1 MAGGR
6 APYVASKSSTIRS
19 FGIRYIAMR
28 TLSVV
33 RFERLRPLLVLLAL
47 SLTALPEA
55 PAAAAQ
61 QVVPS
66 AFSGMR
72 WRSIGPYRSGYVY
85 AVAGVPGDPAVYYL
99 GLPEGGVWKSTSGGT
114 VWKPIFDDVHVP
126 SIGSVVVAYSDPE
139 VVYVGT
145 GDPTG
150 WSYTSGNGVYKSTD
164 AGKSWTRVGLEG
176 SRYIPAMLVNP
187 NDENDVLAGVL
198 GFRQRAGG
206 PTSNAETGI
215 YRSTDGGAT
224 WKRVLHIDPHTG
236 VTGLSR
242 DERDPTVM
250 YASFRRNHAGLSAMQ
265 ERALKPL
272 GSGIFKSTDG
282 GATWSPIPGKGLPE
296 AARGFEIAVASGTG
310 GMRLYAEAQG
320 AGRDAKGVYRS
331 DDGGETWTLGTHHIA
346 SAGGRIYVNPTN
358 PDVVY
363 LMGTSMYRSVD
374 GGHTFRSFKG
384 SPGGD
389 DERDLWI
396 DPQNGNRM
404 LLGAD
409 QGPAVS
415 LDGGHTWTPWYNLPN
430 GQFYNV
436 STDQHFPYRVC
447 GSQQDSGSACVLSR
461 SDWGQILQSD
471 WSPAGGFEAGYIVT
485 DPLNP
490 RWVYVQG
497 WYHVLRRMDRE
508 TGQVAVLY
516 SPTPRDR
523 FLWSPPMVFSP
534 RDPHT
539 LYMGAQ
545 WILASSDGARTWRH
559 VSPDL
564 TTSSNHTRRDGSSGA
579 STAPASV
586 QTIAPS
592 PVADGQIWAGT
603 SNGLI
608 QLTRDGG
615 ARWTEVTPPDMPR
628 GAINIIEAS
637 HRDAGT
643 AYAAVQV
650 PGDDSPWIFRTHD
663 FGRSWQKIVAGLPT
677 DAGARVVRED
687 PVDPNLLYAGTVKG
701 AWVSFDRGDHW
712 QSLQLNLPTTPVTD
726 MTIHGSDLDISTY
739 GRGLWILDDVTPLR
753 QIHEAV
759 ASTDPYLFRP
769 DTAWRVRWDNYQD
782 TPLPPEVPAGQ
793 NPPEGAIVDY
803 YLPTDAVGPVTLSF
817 FDGSGE
823 LVRRY
828 TDQVPPPDTVMAN
841 VPSYWIASPV
851 VLSTKAGMH
860 RIAWDMRWETPPALN
875 YSYGG
880 DLLDYTEFTLTWH
893 AIAGHTPRWVPT
905 GPLVVP
911 GTYRVELRIGDRSYT
926 RQLTIRNDPR
936 GSVSQEGLEAQL
948 AFERRMM
955 AGMKA
960 SYDGFNQIQT
970 LRDTLAADLDR
981 AGTGQQV
988 ADLVAAA
995 RALDRQAEQ
1004 TANGSEDSFG
1014 PANRDLAR
1022 HLEDMEFGD
1031 LRPTDSDV
1039 AAAEVSCRQIDAA
1052 SAALAELRKTA
1063 IPRLNAMLLAAH
1075 LVPLPAIEVPASPA
1089 CRIGS

>member
-1 MAGGR
+1 MQK
-6 APYVASKSSTIRS
+6 PSVAKAAT
-19 FGIRYIAMR
+19 F
-28 TLSVV
+28 
-33 RFERLRPLLVLLAL
+33 RPLVLFAALVL
-47 SLTALPEA
+47 TTLPS
-55 PAAAAQ
+55 PRPAAAQ
-61 QVVPS
+61 QVAPD
-66 AFSGMR
+66 AYSGMR

-85 AVAGVPGDPAVYYL
+85 AVAGVPDDPAVYYL

-114 VWKPIFDDVHVP
+114 VWKPIFDDVHVA
-126 SIGSVVVAYSDPE
+126 SVGSVVVSYSDPD

-150 WSYTSGNGVYKSTD
+150 WSYTPGKGVYKSTD
-164 AGKSWTRVGLEG
+164 AGRTWTYVGLD
-176 SRYIPAMLVNP
+176 STRYIPAMLVSP
-187 NDENDVLAGVL
+187 DDPDDVLAGAL

-206 PTSNAETGI
+206 PTSNSATGI

-224 WKRVLHIDPHTG
+224 WARVLRIDAQTG

-242 DERDPTVM
+242 DERDPKVI
-250 YASFRRNHAGLSAMQ
+250 YATFRRSSAGLTAAQ
-265 ERALKPL
+265 AGALKPL

-282 GATWSPIPGKGLPE
+282 GATWAPVAGRGLPD
-296 AARGFEIAVASGTG
+296 AARGFEIAVASGMHG
-310 GMRLYAEAQG
+310 ARVYAEAQG
-320 AGRDAKGVYRS
+320 AGRDAGGVYRS
-331 DDGGETWTLGTHHIA
+331 DDGGATWTLGTRHIA

-358 PDVVY
+358 PDIVY

-374 GGHTFRSFKG
+374 GARTFRSFKG

-396 DPQNGNRM
+396 DPHNGNRM

-409 QGPAVS
+409 QGPSVS

-436 STDQHFPYRVC
+436 STDDHFPYRVC

-471 WSPAGGFEAGYIVT
+471 WAPSGGFEAGFIVT
-485 DPLNP
+485 DPLNR
-490 RWVYVQG
+490 RWVYSQG
-497 WYHVLRRMDRE
+497 WYHVLRRLDRE

-516 SPTPRDR
+516 SPTPEDH

-534 RDPHT
+534 QDPHT

-559 VSPDL
+559 ISPDL
-564 TTSSNHTRRDGSSGA
+564 TTRPGSPEPTGGSGRRSPAA
-579 STAPASV
+579 SI

-592 PVADGQIWAGT
+592 PVADGEIWAGT

-615 ARWTEVTPPDMPR
+615 SSWTNVTPEDMPD
-628 GAINIIEAS
+628 GAVNIIDAS
-637 HRDAGT
+637 HQHAGT

-650 PGDDSPWIFRTHD
+650 PGDDAPWIFRTRD
-663 FGRSWQKIVAGLPT
+663 FGASWEKVVSGLP
-677 DAGARVVRED
+677 DDVGARVVRED
-687 PVDPNLLYAGTVKG
+687 PLDPDLLYAGTVEG

-726 MTIHGSDLDISTY
+726 MTVHEGDLDISTY
-739 GRGLWILDDVTPLR
+739 GRGLWILDDVAPLR
-753 QIHEAV
+753 QV
-759 ASTDPYLFRP
+759 ASALASSGAYLFQP
-769 DTAWRVRWDNYQD
+769 DTAYRVRWDNYQD

-793 NPPEGAIVDY
+793 NPPEGAIIDY
-803 YLPTDAVGPVTLSF
+803 YLPNAARGPVTLSIY
-817 FDGSGE
+817 DRSGT

-828 TDQVPPPDTVMAN
+828 TDTVPPPDTVMAN
-841 VPSYWIASPV
+841 VPSYWIAPPV
-851 VLSTKAGMH
+851 VLPTTAGMH
-860 RIAWDMRWETPPALN
+860 RIAWDMRYETPPTLN
-875 YSYGG
+875 YGYSGN
-880 DLLDYTEFTLTWH
+880 LLDYTEFTLTWH

-911 GTYRVELRIGDRSYT
+911 GTYRVELRVGGQTST
-926 RQLTIRNDPR
+926 REVTIRNDPR
-936 GSVSQEGLEAQL
+936 VSVPQDGLEAQL
-948 AFERRMM
+948 AFELRMM
-955 AGMKA
+955 AGMSA
-960 SYDGFNQIQT
+960 SHDGFKQVQR
-970 LRDTLAADLDR
+970 LREALSAAIGK
-981 AGTGQQV
+981 AGTDTSE

-995 RALDRQAEQ
+995 RDLDRQAAEI
-1004 TANGSEDSFG
+1004 ANGSGNSFG

-1031 LRPTDSDV
+1031 LRPTESDL
-1039 AAAEVSCRQIDAA
+1039 AAGELSCRRIDAA
-1052 SAALAELRKTA
+1052 SAALTDLQKTA
-1063 IPRLNAMLLAAH
+1063 VPKLNQMLRNADLA
-1075 LVPLPAIEVPASPA
+1075 PLPVIEAPAGPA
-1089 CRIGS
+1089 CRVGG

>member
-1 MAGGR
+1 MQSL
-6 APYVASKSSTIRS
+6 PVAKSATL
-19 FGIRYIAMR
+19 R
-28 TLSVV
+28 TLA
-33 RFERLRPLLVLLAL
+33 VLAALAL
-47 SLTALPEA
+47 
-55 PAAAAQ
+55 PAASGPP
-61 QVVPS
+61 VVAGQEVPRS

-85 AVAGVPGDPAVYYL
+85 AVAGVPDDPAVYYL
-99 GLPEGGVWKSTSGGT
+99 GLPEGGVWKSMSGGT
-114 VWKPIFDDVHVP
+114 VWKPIFDEQHVA
-126 SIGSVVVAYSDPE
+126 SIGSVVVAYSDPD

-150 WSYTSGNGVYKSTD
+150 WSYTSGDGVYKSKD
-164 AGKSWTRVGLEG
+164 AGKSWTHVGLED

-187 NDENDVLAGVL
+187 NDPNDVLAGVL

-206 PTSNAETGI
+206 PTSNPATGI

-224 WKRVLHIDPHTG
+224 WTRVLYVDARTG

-242 DERDPTVM
+242 DERDPGVV
-250 YASFRRNHAGLSAMQ
+250 YASFRRNVSGLSPS
-265 ERALKPL
+265 EEKALKPL

-282 GATWSPIPGKGLPE
+282 GATWAPIPGAGLPD
-296 AARGFEIAVASGTG
+296 AARGFEIAVASGMHG
-310 GMRLYAEAQG
+310 ARVYAEAQG
-320 AGRDAKGVYRS
+320 AGRDAGGVYRS
-331 DDGGETWTLGTHHIA
+331 DDGGASWTLGTRHIA

-374 GGHTFRSFKG
+374 GAKSFRSFKG

-396 DPQNGNRM
+396 DPHNGNRM

-436 STDQHFPYRVC
+436 STDDHFPYRVC

-471 WSPAGGFEAGYIVT
+471 WAPAGGFEAGFIVP
-485 DPLNP
+485 DRLNP

-497 WYHVLRRMDRE
+497 WYHVLRRLDRE

-516 SPTPRDR
+516 SPTPEDR

-534 RDPHT
+534 QDPHT

-564 TTSSNHTRRDGSSGA
+564 TTPPAGSSRPTQRSSDRGPAA
-579 STAPASV
+579 SI

-592 PVADGQIWAGT
+592 AVAGGEIWAGT

-608 QLTRDGG
+608 QLTVDGG
-615 ARWTEVTPPDMPR
+615 LHWKNVTPADMPE
-628 GAINIIEAS
+628 GAVNIIEAS
-637 HRDAGT
+637 HHDAGT
-643 AYAAVQV
+643 AYAAVQL
-650 PGDDSPWIFRTHD
+650 PGDDAPWIFRTRD
-663 FGRSWQKIVAGLPT
+663 FGESWQKIVRGLPD

-687 PVDPNLLYAGTVKG
+687 PVDPSLLYAGTVKG

-712 QSLQLNLPTTPVTD
+712 QTLQLNLPTTPVTD
-726 MTIHGSDLDISTY
+726 MTVHGSDLDISTY

-753 QIHEAV
+753 QVRSAV
-759 ASTDPYLFRP
+759 ASSTPFLFEP
-769 DTAWRVRWDNYQD
+769 DTALRVRWDNYQD

-793 NPPEGAIVDY
+793 NPPEGAIIDY
-803 YLPTDAVGPVTLSF
+803 HLPRPATGPVTLSIY
-817 FDGSGE
+817 DGSGQ

-828 TDQVPPPDTVMAN
+828 TDTVPPPDTVMAN
-841 VPSYWIASPV
+841 VPSYWIAPPV
-851 VLSTKAGMH
+851 VLPTSEGMH
-860 RIAWDMRWETPPALN
+860 RIAWDLRWETPPTLN
-875 YSYGG
+875 YGYSGN
-880 DLLDYTEFTLTWH
+880 LLDYTEFTLTWH

-911 GTYRVELRIGDRSYT
+911 GTYRVELRVADRTWT
-926 RQLTIRNDPR
+926 RELTVRNDPR
-936 GSVSQEGLEAQL
+936 GIVPQSGLEAQL

-960 SYDGFNQIQT
+960 SYDGFNSVRS
-970 LRDTLAADLDR
+970 LHDALAAAMEK
-981 AGTGQQV
+981 AGSNPS
-988 ADLVAAA
+988 ASKLVAAA
-995 RALDRQAEQ
+995 RALDDRAGEI
-1004 TANGSEDSFG
+1004 ANGRDAGFG
-1014 PANRDLAR
+1014 TANRDLAR

-1031 LRPTDSDV
+1031 LRPTESDL
-1039 AAAEVSCRQIDAA
+1039 AAGGVSCRQVDDA
-1052 SAALAELRKTA
+1052 SAALG
-1063 IPRLNAMLLAAH
+1063 RLLETEVPKVNRMLEAAG
-1075 LVPLPAIEVPASPA
+1075 LDPLPRIEAPASPA
-1089 CRIGS
+1089 CTIAG